1 MKEIKEFIINKI
13 NQEIKEA
20 LKSEENKKRI
30 TNSIDPIRETS
41 IIIRNEFKK
50 SGILVKDD
58 GFYEQLRDALDITS
72 LSYPNNSE
80 QTELRHII
88 DGIKN
93 TSTQRQQYNQANGSI
108 IKPDQQIDDLI
119 NHIDCSEI
127 LNTIIQTLQDKKTQ
141 TQTQTQTRKVSF

>member
-1 MKEIKEFIINKI
+1 MEKIKGLII
-13 NQEIKEA
+13 NQEIKKA
-20 LKSEENKKRI
+20 LESEENKKRI

-41 IIIRNEFKK
+41 IIIRDKFKK
-50 SGILVKDD
+50 SGILTNDN

-88 DGIKN
+88 DRIKH
-93 TSTQRQQYNQANGSI
+93 TSTQRQQYNQVNGNI
-108 IKPDQQIDDLI
+108 TKPDQQIDDLI

-141 TQTQTQTRKVSF
+141 TQKETNSLKRPIIK